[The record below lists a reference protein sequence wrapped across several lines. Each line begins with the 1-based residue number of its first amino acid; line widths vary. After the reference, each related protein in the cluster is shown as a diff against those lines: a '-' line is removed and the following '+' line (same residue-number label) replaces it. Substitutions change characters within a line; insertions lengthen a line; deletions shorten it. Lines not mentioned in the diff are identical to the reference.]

1 MNDVITSL
9 VSSVGMLVVAGI
21 AVIYWR
27 RVSGLQFRWFWVG
40 AGLWTVAVILKGLL
54 SGPLTNCMAGWI
66 FKAGQSHAFQ
76 VLGGGLFVGLQSSLF
91 EIGLT
96 FFAVLLWR
104 TLGRDADRA
113 IGIGLGAGAFEAIY
127 LGISVLVSIVAST
140 DVTPAI
146 QGAPGKELQAAA
158 AVAPLIWLAPA
169 VERAIAIVCH
179 TSSRAL
185 VLLGTT
191 HRKPM
196 MVASGFLIFTL
207 IDGIGGAVL
216 MSGEMGKISAWWLEL
231 ALLPVALVSLPILRW
246 CHLRWSASARGL
258 NRNEAPIAE
267 AQQIKQDRA

>member
-1 MNDVITSL
+1 MDNVITAL

-54 SGPLTNCMAGWI
+54 SGPLTNWMAGWL
-66 FKAGQSHAFQ
+66 FKAGRPYAFR
-76 VLGGGLFVGLQSSLF
+76 VLGGGLFIGLESSLF

-113 IGIGLGAGAFEAIY
+113 IGIGLGAGAFEAIL
-127 LGISVLVSIVAST
+127 LGIGGLVSIAAST
-140 DVTPAI
+140 TAIPGLESPIKDV
-146 QGAPGKELQAAA
+146 AAA
-158 AVAPLIWLAPA
+158 AAATPLVWLVSP

-185 VLLGTT
+185 VLVGTAY
-191 HRKPM
+191 RKPM
-196 MVASGFLIFTL
+196 MVVSGFLIFTL
-207 IDGIGGAVL
+207 TDGIGGAVL
-216 MSGEMGKISAWWLEL
+216 VLMSGNVGNISLWWIEL
-231 ALLPVALVSLPILRW
+231 AILPCALVSLPILRW
-246 CHLRWSASARGL
+246 CHLRWGASARGL
-258 NRNEAPIAE
+258 NRNEVPISE
-267 AQQIKQDRA
+267 AR

>member
-1 MNDVITSL
+1 MDNVITAL

-54 SGPLTNCMAGWI
+54 SGPLTNWMLGWI
-66 FKAGQSHAFQ
+66 FNAGQSHAFH
-76 VLGGGLFVGLQSSLF
+76 VLGGGLFVGLSSSLF

-113 IGIGLGAGAFEAIY
+113 IGIGLGAGAFEAIF
-127 LGISVLVSIVAST
+127 LGISVLVSVVLST
-140 DVTPAI
+140 DVTPGI
-146 QGAPGKELQAAA
+146 TGEPGKELEA
-158 AVAPLIWLAPA
+158 AVAVTPLVWLVAP
-169 VERAIAIVCH
+169 VERAITIVCH

-185 VLLGTT
+185 VLVGTAY
-191 HRKPM
+191 RKPM
-196 MVASGFLIFTL
+196 MVVSGFLIFTL

-216 MSGEMGKISAWWLEL
+216 MSGTMGKISLWWIEL
-231 ALLPVALVSLPILRW
+231 AILPVALVSLPILRW

-258 NRNEAPIAE
+258 NRNEAPISE
-267 AQQIKQDRA
+267 ARQIRRDRA